1 MLKGSAVIHESA
13 LSVLVTHLGR
23 IGEDVH
29 NIESI
34 IKEPIWTP
42 EQNILLP
49 LVN

>member
-13 LSVLVTHLGR
+13 LSVLVNHLGR